1 MMLPRSNKNTL
12 KININRSDD
21 EEDIELKRE
30 VARLN
35 MKKNRS
41 ENIGEMDAESTIR
54 KSNVLSQQAMN
65 QMDGMR
71 S

>member
-1 MMLPRSNKNTL
+1 MLPRSNKNTL